1 MQHHAISHPTP
12 VPDNHIR
19 MEHTILA
26 NLNLFSQKYTR
37 IKNGP
42 SSDTSALAHKDMR
55 EHPYTSSQI
64 RSRIET
70 RFRTNLL
77 LGTRRRVKHLQ
88 NSSES
93 NIWVCRFQIVP
104 SFFATGRLRNDTGA
118 YDNRTRLT
126 GG

>member
-1 MQHHAISHPTP
+1 
-12 VPDNHIR
+12 

-26 NLNLFSQKYTR
+26 NLNLLSQKYTR

-42 SSDTSALAHKDMR
+42 SSDTSSLAHKDMR
-55 EHPYTSSQI
+55 KHPYTSSQI
-64 RSRIET
+64 CSRIDT

-77 LGTRRRVKHLQ
+77 LGTRRRVKQLQ
-88 NSSES
+88 NLSES
-93 NIWVCRFQIVP
+93 NVWVRRFQIVP
-104 SFFATGRLRNDTGA
+104 GFFASGRLRNDTGA